1 MGSGFGAGEGS
12 WTFDDPTSTT
22 SAAEVAAAAAA
33 AAEAA
38 LPALPPAAPPSASPP
53 VALAVRFLRPAPR
66 FVVVLFSERRLL
78 L

>member
-22 SAAEVAAAAAA
+22 SAA
-33 AAEAA
+33 A
-38 LPALPPAAPPSASPP
+38 LPALPAPPAAPPSASPP

-66 FVVVLFSERRLL
+66 LVVVLFNERRPVL
-78 L
+78 